1 MASELRVDKII
12 PSSGTSIGIGTAS
25 GTINILGNSQI
36 NTTGVITA
44 TTFVGNLTGN
54 PTGSGA
60 NLTGLTAGI
69 TEFDSWYLTANKTSN
84 GDLTSSLSRQN
95 KLGSASPLGTGMSQS
110 SGVFTFPS
118 TGKWLVIVE
127 ATFVCN
133 GADNVTLDTYVTT
146 NNSSYT
152 HTHRAIDG
160 LNGSGDKHGSGTSFC
175 FLDVT
180 DTSQVKVKFAAGS
193 VGSGSYITAEQSYVQ
208 TGFHFIRIGST

>member
-1 MASELRVDKII
+1 MSNIKLVH
-12 PSSGTSIGIGTAS
+12 SG
-25 GTINILGNSQI
+25 GNSVSL
-36 NTTGVITA
+36 TTPDSNPAANRTVKFPDANGTLA
-44 TTFVGNLTGN
+44 LTN
-54 PTGSGA
+54 
-60 NLTGLTAGI
+60 GI

-84 GDLTSSLSRQN
+84 GDLTSNLSRQN

-208 TGFHFIRIGST
+208 TGFHFIRIGVT

>member
-1 MASELRVDKII
+1 MSNIKLVH
-12 PSSGTSIGIGTAS
+12 SG
-25 GTINILGNSQI
+25 GNSVSL
-36 NTTGVITA
+36 TTPDSNPAANRTVKFPDANGTLA
-44 TTFVGNLTGN
+44 LTN
-54 PTGSGA
+54 
-60 NLTGLTAGI
+60 GI

-84 GDLTSSLSRQN
+84 GDLTSNLSRQD

-133 GADNVTLDTYVTT
+133 GSDNVTLDTYVTT

-208 TGFHFIRIGST
+208 TGFHFIRIGVT